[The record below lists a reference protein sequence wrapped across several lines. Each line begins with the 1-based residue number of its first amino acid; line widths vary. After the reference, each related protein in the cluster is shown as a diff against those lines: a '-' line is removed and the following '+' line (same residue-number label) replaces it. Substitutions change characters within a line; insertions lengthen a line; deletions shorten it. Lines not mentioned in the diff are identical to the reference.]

1 MNESLYSYVE
11 LDLSKERKKGANGV
25 LGPFQL
31 ITRLDYICVLTLD
44 GEASLAFS
52 EDGEGEFFPLQA
64 GMRVKMSNK
73 RKKIL
78 IINSSQPGKSL
89 CFILGRQKD
98 AEVIR

>member
-11 LDLSKERKKGANGV
+11 LDLSKERKKGADGV
-25 LGPFQL
+25 LAPFEL

-44 GEASLAFS
+44 GTASLAFS
-52 EDGEGEFFPLQA
+52 EDGEGSYFPLRA
-64 GMRVKMSNK
+64 GMRIKMSGK
-73 RKKIL
+73 RKKVL
-78 IINSSQPGKSL
+78 VINDPQPGKSL